1 MTDKDLEAFERWSDQ
16 ERGKILPHEENHI
29 ISVSPKTLRTW
40 ERQAWQAAIEYKQKE
55 IDELIMEK
63 DFHAET
69 LIELKSKIKEL
80 ETFIRADA
88 ISTNWENKE
97 YQEAVHYNWL
107 DDEIRRVE
115 HHNFNLQ
122 AENKKLRAALEF
134 YANRNNWKFQ
144 SYSSDC
150 KEVIDYNDLGC
161 RSYTDE
167 ADFACSSGGRRA
179 REALKK

>member
-1 MTDKDLEAFERWSDQ
+1 MNDKDKEAFRVWGADQ
-16 ERGKILPHEENHI
+16 DGDKPLLEGSAYE
-29 ISVSPKTLRTW
+29 
-40 ERQAWQAAIEYKQKE
+40 AWQAACEYKQKE
-55 IDELIMEK
+55 IDEIVMEK

-97 YQEAVHYNWL
+97 YSEAVHYNWL

-122 AENKKLRAALEF
+122 AENKKLREALEYIQSNTESSYIF
-134 YANRNNWKFQ
+134 NWA
-144 SYSSDC
+144 
-150 KEVIDYNDLGC
+150 E
-161 RSYTDE
+161 
-167 ADFACSSGGRRA
+167 
-179 REALKK
+179 EALKKE